1 MVLRSVCNLRSKGFS
16 LLEVLVALLILAI
29 ALGALSQSYQV
40 AINNTAHLRAK
51 TLAQWV
57 ALNELSRLRLS
68 QQSPPLGQI
77 QGEAQ
82 MGWQLWYW
90 QAQVSATDFK
100 IRRIQL
106 SVYPNKTKQNAVV
119 VIDGF
124 L

>member
-1 MVLRSVCNLRSKGFS
+1 MRSAYSPKIQGFS

-40 AINNTAHLRAK
+40 AINNTAHLRDK

-57 ALNELSRLRLS
+57 ALNALSRLRLS
-68 QQSPPLGQI
+68 QQSPSLGQL
-77 QGEAQ
+77 QGEAI
-82 MGWQLWYW
+82 MGRQTWYW

-106 SVYPNKTKQNAVV
+106 SVYPGKAKQNALVV
-119 VIDGF
+119 MDGF